1 MIAGYAA
8 AGSETG
14 YAAATPEAMLVQDRL
29 SCIPLTNSL
38 QHGDI
43 ILLLT
48 PIVAPVNDDSGR
60 DPFEPLGRN
69 LAKYHPW
76 VRHVPYTVQSGITS
90 THVAFIKRAKV
101 VLFVISGPPCSGQ
114 PSQVE
119 LSNIVQH
126 IGEHRPHVVV
136 ACCNVQ
142 DLDPAVLS
150 FPTIIQLQGYS
161 SRELEIGADL
171 LFLGRPTQINLPPKI
186 LAPPELSGAH
196 RWAVT
201 QWNHAR
207 DGPAVH
213 ELWCQCMPPRFKL
226 NLASLLGILH
236 RDGYAK
242 HFVVRSPETNEIL
255 GFCATYITYLD
266 SKGENLVGSV
276 AVVFVTPAYRRRGI
290 GSILHEEALRGF
302 KKTRGVTRL
311 QLGSTFPRLLYGLP
325 ADHPAEDWFKRRR
338 WIMNNTLPGTGQGIS
353 DWLLAFDEWPTDWS
367 PPSGLKFRQCGF
379 VDFDQVLEIVGRES
393 ERHGN
398 MGWYD
403 QYAKLAESISMNDI
417 ILGFAGE
424 TIVATA
430 ITYIMHSDNPSAEDI
445 PWAGSISSDTGGVT
459 CICITGMLRCCASE
473 WRSILVIDDSS
484 DHLNRDSVMV
494 RLLDACVHTLSQ
506 KGKRRLYLDAVKGG
520 DANFQAMG
528 S

>member
-8 AGSETG
+8 ASGTG
-14 YAAATPEAMLVQDRL
+14 YAATPQAMLVQDRL
-29 SCIPLTNSL
+29 SYIPFANSL
-38 QHGDI
+38 QRGDVI
-43 ILLLT
+43 VLLT
-48 PIVAPVNDDSGR
+48 PIVAPVGADHGQ
-60 DPFEPLGRN
+60 DPFEPLGRS

-76 VRHVPYTVQSGITS
+76 VRHVPYTVQGGITD
-90 THVAFIKRAKV
+90 THVAFIRRAKIV
-101 VLFVISGPPCSGQ
+101 VFVISGPPRSGQ

-119 LSNIVQH
+119 LSNIVQQ
-126 IGEHRPHVVV
+126 IGEPRPHVVV

-142 DLDPAVLS
+142 DLDPAVSS

-161 SRELEIGADL
+161 SNELENGADL
-171 LFLGRPTQINLPPKI
+171 LFLGRSTQTTLPPKVV
-186 LAPPELSGAH
+186 AQPRSGVAL

-201 QWNHAR
+201 EWNQAK

-213 ELWCQCMPPRFKL
+213 ELWCQCMPTRFRL

-242 HFVVRSPETNEIL
+242 HFVVRNPGTNEVL
-255 GFCATYITYLD
+255 GFCATYITYMD

-276 AVVFVTPAYRRRGI
+276 AVIFVTPSFRRQGI

-325 ADHPAEDWFKRRR
+325 VDHPSEDWFKRRG
-338 WIMNNTLPGTGQGIS
+338 WVMNNTIPGTGQGTN
-353 DWLLAFDEWPTDWS
+353 DWLLAFDEWPTDRS
-367 PPSGLKFRQCGF
+367 PPSGLTFRQCGF
-379 VDFDQVLEIVGRES
+379 ADFDRVLEIVGRES

-403 QYAKLAESISMNDI
+403 QYAKLAESISMSDI
-417 ILGFAGE
+417 ILGLAGE

-459 CICITGMLRCCASE
+459 CICITGM
-473 WRSILVIDDSS
+473 SI
-484 DHLNRDSVMV
+484 HV
-494 RLLDACVHTLSQ
+494 RLI
-506 KGKRRLYLDAVKGG
+506 GG
-520 DANFQAMG
+520 TPSFLTIVQII
-528 S
+528 

>member
-8 AGSETG
+8 AASGTG
-14 YAAATPEAMLVQDRL
+14 HAATPQAMLVQDRL
-29 SCIPLTNSL
+29 SYVPITNSL
-38 QHGDI
+38 QQGDV
-43 ILLLT
+43 LVLLT
-48 PIVAPVNDDSGR
+48 PIVAPVDADSGR
-60 DPFEPLGRN
+60 DPFEPLGRS
-69 LAKYHPW
+69 LAKFHPW
-76 VRHVPYTVQSGITS
+76 VRHVPYTAEGGITS

-101 VLFVISGPPCSGQ
+101 VVFVISGPPCSGQ

-119 LSNIVQH
+119 LSDIVRR
-126 IGEHRPHVVV
+126 IGERRPHVVV

-142 DLDPAVLS
+142 HLDPAVSS

-161 SRELEIGADL
+161 SCQLENGADF
-171 LFLGRPTQINLPPKI
+171 LFLGPSSQNTLPPKVS
-186 LAPPELSGAH
+186 AQPKPSVTR

-201 QWNHAR
+201 EWNQAK

-242 HFVVRSPETNEIL
+242 HFLVRDSGTNDIL
-255 GFCATYITYLD
+255 GFCATYITYMD

-276 AVVFVTPAYRRRGI
+276 AVIFVTPSHRKQGI

-302 KKTRGVTRL
+302 KKTRGVSRL

-325 ADHPAEDWFKRRR
+325 VDHPSEDWFKRRG
-338 WIMNNTLPGTGQGIS
+338 WLMNNTVPGTGQAIN
-353 DWLLAFDEWPTDWS
+353 DWLLDFDEWPKDRS
-367 PPSGLKFRQCGF
+367 PPGGLMFRQCGF
-379 VDFDQVLEIVGRES
+379 ADFDQVLETVGRES

-403 QYAKLAESISMNDI
+403 QYAKLAESISMSDI
-417 ILGFAGE
+417 ILGLAGE

-430 ITYIMHSDNPSAEDI
+430 ITYIMQSDNPSAEDI

-459 CICITGMLRCCASE
+459 CICITGASIFAVAVYFCA
-473 WRSILVIDDSS
+473 D
-484 DHLNRDSVMV
+484 
-494 RLLDACVHTLSQ
+494 
-506 KGKRRLYLDAVKGG
+506 
-520 DANFQAMG
+520 
-528 S
+528 